1 MLKEMKAQLKFLLI
15 PISLCCIAI
24 FFAGSASAEDGITQS
39 GIIIGQSCVLK
50 GPAQDLGGPAQDLGQ
65 DMRDGALAYFKHIN
79 AEGGIKGKKIKLI
92 TLDDGYEPKACVS
105 NTKQLIEKDR
115 VFLLFGYVGTPTSK
129 AIFDLIK
136 KTKVPYFAPFT
147 GAEFLRN
154 PLTPGIFNIRA
165 SYYQETE
172 AMVKILLMNNLKRI
186 SVFYQNDSYGEAGL
200 KGVKIALQKRGMQ
213 ITSKASYER
222 NTLDVENAVSEIAI
236 SNPDAVIMIGTY
248 KPCAMF
254 IQLTRDSTR
263 NRPIFLNVS
272 FVGSDALAATLSN
285 KGLGVVITQVVPYP
299 FDKRM
304 PVVAQYHQMTQEYM
318 KDSKISFTGMEGFI
332 AAKALCRILE
342 KMNNFTRAEFI
353 RTADSMHEYLD
364 GFKIHFTPKNHQGSD
379 QVHLTQIGP
388 GGSIS
393 NIDNLNQLYKYW
405 D

>member
-1 MLKEMKAQLKFLLI
+1 MLKEIKAQLKSLLI

-24 FFAGSASAEDGITQS
+24 FFAGNASAEDGVTQS

-50 GPAQDLGGPAQDLGQ
+50 GPAQALGQ

-79 AEGGIKGKKIKLI
+79 AEGGIKGKIIKLI

-115 VFLLFGYVGTPTSK
+115 VFLLFGYVGTPTS
-129 AIFDLIK
+129 
-136 KTKVPYFAPFT
+136 
-147 GAEFLRN
+147 LRN

-200 KGVKIALQKRGMQ
+200 KGVKIALQKRDMK

-254 IQLTRDSTR
+254 IQLTRDGTR
-263 NRPIFLNVS
+263 SRPIFLNVS

-285 KGLGVVITQVVPYP
+285 KGLGVVITQVVPYT
-299 FDKRM
+299 FDKRL
-304 PVVAQYHQMTQEYM
+304 PVVAQYHQMAQKYM
-318 KDSKISFTGMEGFI
+318 TDSKISFTGMEGFI
-332 AAKALCRILE
+332 AAKALCRILQ

-353 RTADSMHEYLD
+353 RTADSMHEYLG
-364 GFKIHFTPKNHQGSD
+364 GFKVHFTPKNHQGSD
-379 QVHLTQIGP
+379 LVHLTQIGP
-388 GGSIS
+388 GGFIS

>member
-1 MLKEMKAQLKFLLI
+1 MGKFKFRLLLV
-15 PISLCCIAI
+15 SFFFLI
-24 FFAGSASAEDGITQS
+24 FLTIIDSWAEDGVTQS
-39 GIIIGQSCVLK
+39 RIIIGQSCVLK
-50 GPAQDLGGPAQDLGQ
+50 GSAQALGQ
-65 DMRDGALAYFKHIN
+65 GMRDGALAYFKHIN
-79 AEGGIKGKKIKLI
+79 AEGGIKGKMIKLI
-92 TLDDGYEPKACVS
+92 TLDDGYEPEACVS
-105 NTKQLIEKDR
+105 NTKQLIEKDK

-129 AIFDLIK
+129 AVFNHLK

-165 SYYQETE
+165 SYFQETE

-200 KGVKIALQKRGMQ
+200 KGVKIALQKRGMK

-236 SNPDAVIMIGTY
+236 SNPDALIMIGTN
-248 KPCAMF
+248 KPCAKF
-254 IQLTRDSTR
+254 IRLMRGSTKS
-263 NRPIFLNVS
+263 RPIFLNVS
-272 FVGSDALAATLSN
+272 FVDSDTLAATLGN
-285 KGLGVVITQVVPYP
+285 KGLGVVVTQVVPYP
-299 FDKRM
+299 FDKRI
-304 PVVAQYHQMTQEYM
+304 PVVAQYHQMTQKYM

-342 KMNNFTRAEFI
+342 KMNNFTRAEFV
-353 RTADSMHEYLD
+353 RTAESISETLG
-364 GFKIHFTPKNHQGSD
+364 GFKVQFTPKSHQGSGL
-379 QVHLTQIGP
+379 VHFTQIGP

>member
-1 MLKEMKAQLKFLLI
+1 MLKEIKAQLKSLLI
-15 PISLCCIAI
+15 LTSLCCIAI
-24 FFAGSASAEDGITQS
+24 FFAGSASAEDGVTQS
-39 GIIIGQSCVLK
+39 RIIIGQSCVLK
-50 GPAQDLGGPAQDLGQ
+50 GSAQALGQ
-65 DMRDGALAYFKHIN
+65 GMRDGALAYFKHIN
-79 AEGGIKGKKIKLI
+79 AEGGIKGKMIKLI
-92 TLDDGYEPKACVS
+92 TLDDGYEPEACVS
-105 NTKQLIEKDR
+105 NTKQLIEKDK
-115 VFLLFGYVGTPTSK
+115 VFLLFGYVGTSTSK
-129 AIFDLIK
+129 AVFNHLK

-165 SYYQETE
+165 SYFQETE

-200 KGVKIALQKRGMQ
+200 QGVKIALQKRGMK

-236 SNPDAVIMIGTY
+236 SNPDAVIMIGAY

-254 IQLTRDSTR
+254 IQLTRDGTR
-263 NRPIFLNVS
+263 SRPIFLNVS
-272 FVGSDALAATLSN
+272 FVGSDALAETLSN

-304 PVVAQYHQMTQEYM
+304 LVVAQYHQMTQKYM

-353 RTADSMHEYLD
+353 RTADSTYEHLG
-364 GFKIHFTPKNHQGSD
+364 GFKVHFTPKNHQGSD
-379 QVHLTQIGP
+379 LVHLTQIGP